1 MAKIFGILIGAI
13 LVNNYIFARFLGLC
27 PFFGVTT
34 KTETSIGMGLAVTF
48 VVVVASIVTWIIQYQ
63 VLERFHIEY
72 LQTIVFILVIASL
85 VQFVEM
91 ALKKLSPSL
100 YTAMGIFLPLITTNC
115 MVLGVAVLNIT
126 EGYNLIETIVN
137 SLGAALGFFLAL
149 MLLST
154 LREQLEIHDVPKSL
168 RGVPISY
175 IASGLMA
182 LAFTG
187 FAGITSALM

>member
-1 MAKIFGILIGAI
+1 MGRIFGILIAAI

-48 VVVVASIVTWIIQYQ
+48 VVVVASIITYLINYQ
-63 VLERFHIEY
+63 VLDRFGLEY

-100 YTAMGIFLPLITTNC
+100 YTAMGVFLPLITTNC
-115 MVLGVAVLNIT
+115 MVMGVALLNIT
-126 EGYNLIETIVN
+126 EGFNLIETIVN

-149 MLLST
+149 MMLST
-154 LREQLEIHDVPKSL
+154 LREQLEIHEVPDAFK
-168 RGVPISY
+168 GIPISM
-175 IASGLMA
+175 IAAGLMA